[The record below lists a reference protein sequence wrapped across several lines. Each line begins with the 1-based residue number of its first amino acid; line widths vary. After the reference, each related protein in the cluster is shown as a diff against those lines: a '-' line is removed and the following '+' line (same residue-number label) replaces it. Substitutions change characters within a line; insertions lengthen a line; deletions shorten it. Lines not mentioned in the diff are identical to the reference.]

1 MNFINEYKNTIN
13 SFILNYLDDIH
24 QKNIQNSEMIDM
36 MKYCLLNESKK
47 IRSIMA
53 MIFGEIFGIKKFIDI
68 KNYIL
73 AIEITHTYTLIHDDL
88 PSLDNDDFRRGK
100 PSAHKKF
107 GEANAI
113 LLGDALQTLA
123 FECISDENNEFPA
136 KQILKV
142 VNYFAQSIGGLNGII
157 YGEYLD
163 INEYSSNLEQI
174 KKIHLYKTAKLFEF
188 CTTFCGVLMNCDEKI
203 LEKLKKLGIYYGL
216 AFQLLDDRD
225 DSAKKTHEINICHIL
240 NQNETN
246 ILYENYMSEIFS
258 AINFFKEKKYA
269 NIEKLEQFIMKTLK
283 KNTI

>member
-13 SFILNYLDDIH
+13 SFILNYLDDTH

-36 MKYCLLNESKK
+36 MKYCLINESKK

-53 MIFGEIFGIKKFIDI
+53 IIFGEIFGIKKITQI
-68 KNYIL
+68 QNYIL

-100 PSAHKKF
+100 ASAHKKF

-123 FECISDENNEFPA
+123 FECISQESSDFSA

-142 VNYFAQSIGGLNGII
+142 VNYFAQSIGGLDGVI

-163 INEYSSNLEQI
+163 INEHSSNLEQI

-188 CTTFCGVLMNCDEKI
+188 CTTFCGILMNCDDEI
-203 LEKLKKLGIYYGL
+203 LTQLKKLGIHYGL
-216 AFQLLDDRD
+216 AFQLLDDVD
-225 DSAKKTHEINICHIL
+225 DSTTKTHEINICQIL
-240 NQNETN
+240 NQNEAN

-258 AINFFKEKKYA
+258 AINFFKEKKYT
-269 NIEKLEQFIMKTLK
+269 NIEKLEQFIIETLK
-283 KNTI
+283 TI

>member
-36 MKYCLLNESKK
+36 MKYCLINESKK
-47 IRSIMA
+47 VRAIIA
-53 MIFGEIFGIKKFIDI
+53 IIFSEIFGIKKITQI
-68 KNYIL
+68 QNYIL

-100 PSAHKKF
+100 ASAHKKF

-123 FECISDENNEFPA
+123 FECISQESSDFSA

-142 VNYFAQSIGGLNGII
+142 VNYFAQSIGGLDGVI

-163 INEYSSNLEQI
+163 INEHSSNLEQI

-188 CTTFCGVLMNCDEKI
+188 CATFCGILMNCDDEI
-203 LEKLKKLGIYYGL
+203 LLQLKKLGIHYGL
-216 AFQLLDDRD
+216 AFQLLDDVD
-225 DSAKKTHEINICHIL
+225 DSTTKTHEINICQIL

-258 AINFFKEKKYA
+258 AINFFKEKQYT
-269 NIEKLEQFIMKTLK
+269 NIEKLEQFIIETLRA
-283 KNTI
+283 I